1 MATIA
6 DVAREAGVS
15 VSTVSHVV
23 NGTRRVSPAT
33 ASAVKAVIDAVGY
46 HPNVVARSLK
56 TASTQSVGIA
66 ISAIANPY
74 FSDIICAIET
84 ECARL
89 GMMVFLSDTQDDP
102 VRELAVLTALHQR
115 RVDGVILAPSADP
128 ERRALVYLHAT
139 RLPCVLVDRTP
150 DPSFDQVGVNN
161 REAMRELVDYVAGL
175 GHRRIGYIGGHPG
188 FETTLERIIGY
199 RDSLAA
205 TGPLHQRASSRH
217 RQRLDG
223 ERGRGDPRA
232 AVAARAADRDRH
244 RQQYGDDRGDAGH
257 SSARADGSRR
267 HFNRRLRRFRVGGL
281 FRAAAHF
288 DRAALR
294 GDRQAGGVPADGADR
309 RARRRSAHGAPRRRP
324 QASRL
329 LCEAAMN
336 APAET
341 APAAA
346 RHDRRRQALRRRAGA
361 PRRGLRSAI
370 AGRSMRCLARTAP
383 ASRR

>member
-33 ASAVKAVIDAVGY
+33 ASAVKAVIDALGY

-102 VRELAVLTALHQR
+102 ARELAVVTALHQR

-128 ERRALVYLHAT
+128 ERRALVYLHAK

-150 DPSFDQVGVNN
+150 DPRSIRSASTIARRCASWSIMSPGSGTAASAMSAAIRALRPRSSASSATATVCSDWASSINERHLVTGNASTASAAGATHALLSLPEPPTALVTGNN
-161 REAMRELVDYVAGL
+161 MATIGAMRAIRALGLTVPDDISIAGFDDFEWADCFEPRL
-175 GHRRIGYIGGHPG
+175 TLIAQPCEEIGRRAA
-188 FETTLERIIGY
+188 FLLMERI
-199 RDSLAA
+199 AA
-205 TGPLHQRASSRH
+205 PDGARRTLRLDAASSFAPPV
-217 RQRLDG
+217 
-223 ERGRGDPRA
+223 RGRGE
-232 AVAARAADRDRH
+232 
-244 RQQYGDDRGDAGH
+244 
-257 SSARADGSRR
+257 
-267 HFNRRLRRFRVGGL
+267 
-281 FRAAAHF
+281 
-288 DRAALR
+288 
-294 GDRQAGGVPADGADR
+294 
-309 RARRRSAHGAPRRRP
+309 RARRNGAP
-324 QASRL
+324 
-329 LCEAAMN
+329 
-336 APAET
+336 
-341 APAAA
+341 AA
-346 RHDRRRQALRRRAGA
+346 RHDAASTRALAASRRCAASTSTFARAK
-361 PRRGLRSAI
+361 
-370 AGRSMRCLARTAP
+370 SMRCSARTAP
-383 ASRR
+383 ANRR